1 MLTHDLLVRGLDEEV
16 HAKLSEAS
24 EQIGMSVNAIIKD
37 AADKWVSQVGKE
49 RHRHDLVLYSDD
61 ESLKYLLSKMDEL
74 TETNWSKICCG
85 PPKHLGIQT
94 LTKLN
99 WLDGTIK
106 PYEKFYQNP
115 TEYAKKI
122 VESVPKTPK
131 GKQLL
136 IAAFLTGDLA
146 RDSIKK
152 SAKFC
157 EWYDKKHVPGITHC
171 IALTETIMQ
180 NKIEDILELFNCH
193 EQIFVIK
200 NKTLHRLRV
209 TEENYYTLII

>member
-1 MLTHDLLVRGLDEEV
+1 MTRDILVRGLDKEV
-16 HAKLSEAS
+16 HSKIANAS
-24 EQIGMSVNAIIKD
+24 EQLGMSVNSIIKD
-37 AADKWVSQVGKE
+37 AADKWVSQLGKE
-49 RHRHDLVLYSDD
+49 RHRHDLILYSDD
-61 ESLKYLLSKMDEL
+61 ESLKYLLSKMNEL
-74 TETNWSKICCG
+74 TETNWFKIYCG
-85 PPKHLGIQT
+85 PPKHLGITT
-94 LTKLN
+94 LAKYN

-115 TEYAKKI
+115 TEYAKKVI
-122 VESVPKTPK
+122 DSIKPQKNR
-131 GKQLL
+131 QLL

-146 RDSIKK
+146 NDSIKK

-193 EQIFVIK
+193 EQIFVVK
-200 NKTLHRLRV
+200 NKALHRLRV
-209 TEENYYTLII
+209 TEENFYTLIV

>member
-1 MLTHDLLVRGLDEEV
+1 MTRDILVRGLDEEV
-16 HAKLSEAS
+16 HSKIANAS
-24 EQIGMSVNAIIKD
+24 EQLGMSVNSIIKD
-37 AADKWVSQVGKE
+37 AADKWVSQLGKE
-49 RHRHDLVLYSDD
+49 RHRHDLILYSDD
-61 ESLKYLLSKMDEL
+61 ESLKYLLSKMNEL
-74 TETNWSKICCG
+74 TETNWFKICCG
-85 PPKHLGIQT
+85 PPKHLGITT
-94 LTKLN
+94 LAKYN

-122 VESVPKTPK
+122 IDSIKPQKN
-131 GKQLL
+131 KQLL

-146 RDSIKK
+146 NDSIKK

-193 EQIFVIK
+193 EQIFVVK

-209 TEENYYTLII
+209 TEENFYTLVV

>member
-1 MLTHDLLVRGLDEEV
+1 MTRDILVRGLDEEV
-16 HAKLSEAS
+16 HSKIANAS
-24 EQIGMSVNAIIKD
+24 EQLGMSVNSIIKD
-37 AADKWVSQVGKE
+37 AADKWVSQLGKE
-49 RHRHDLVLYSDD
+49 RHRHDLILYSDD
-61 ESLKYLLSKMDEL
+61 ESLKYLLSKMNEL
-74 TETNWSKICCG
+74 TETNWFKICCG
-85 PPKHLGIQT
+85 PPKHLGITT
-94 LTKLN
+94 LAKYN

-115 TEYAKKI
+115 TEYAKKVI
-122 VESVPKTPK
+122 DSIKPQKN
-131 GKQLL
+131 KQLL

-146 RDSIKK
+146 NDSIKK

-193 EQIFVIK
+193 EQIFVVK

-209 TEENYYTLII
+209 TEENFYTLVV

>member
-1 MLTHDLLVRGLDEEV
+1 LTRDILVRGLDEEV
-16 HAKLSEAS
+16 HSKIANAS
-24 EQIGMSVNAIIKD
+24 EQLGMSVNSIIKD
-37 AADKWVSQVGKE
+37 AADKWVSQLGKE
-49 RHRHDLVLYSDD
+49 RHRHDLILYSDD
-61 ESLKYLLSKMDEL
+61 ESLKYLLSKMNEL
-74 TETNWSKICCG
+74 TEINWFKICCG
-85 PPKHLGIQT
+85 PPKHLGITT
-94 LTKLN
+94 LAKYN

-115 TEYAKKI
+115 TEYAKKVI
-122 VESVPKTPK
+122 DSIKPQKN
-131 GKQLL
+131 KQLL

-146 RDSIKK
+146 NDSIKK

-193 EQIFVIK
+193 EQIFVVK

-209 TEENYYTLII
+209 TEENFYTLVV